1 MKFCRNKLVPLFI
14 TGKEVLD
21 TQDVIRL
28 LQESETFATK
38 YEKNEDYF
46 YGKHEI
52 LNRTFD
58 DTSKPNNHVMCN
70 IPKYIVQV
78 RTGFFSRL
86 LSRTYIQSLGF
97 CAVIA
102 SLPSSFM

>member
-52 LNRTFD
+52 LNRTL
-58 DTSKPNNHVMCN
+58 TTLVSQITM
-70 IPKYIVQV
+70 
-78 RTGFFSRL
+78 
-86 LSRTYIQSLGF
+86 
-97 CAVIA
+97 
-102 SLPSSFM
+102 